1 MSPEDIEFI
10 ARRAKYTRRWNVVA
24 LLSLILLSAMAGNL
38 WITVP
43 HMINPLHVK
52 AMIAEHS
59 LTCNLAATMAAVLPY
74 MVLFIFFLMVILI
87 IYATVMIRNEKRFL
101 KIIEKMKNS

>member
-1 MSPEDIEFI
+1 
-10 ARRAKYTRRWNVVA
+10 
-24 LLSLILLSAMAGNL
+24 
-38 WITVP
+38 
-43 HMINPLHVK
+43 
-52 AMIAEHS
+52 
-59 LTCNLAATMAAVLPY
+59 MAAVLPY

>member
-1 MSPEDIEFI
+1 MNSEDVEFI

-24 LLSLILLSAMAGNL
+24 LLSVILLAAMAGNL
-38 WITVP
+38 WVNVP

-52 AMIAEHS
+52 TLIEEHA
-59 LTCNLAATMAAVLPY
+59 LTCNLAATMAGVLPY

-87 IYATVMIRNEKRFL
+87 VYASVMIRNEKRFL
-101 KIIEKMKNS
+101 KIIEQIKNS